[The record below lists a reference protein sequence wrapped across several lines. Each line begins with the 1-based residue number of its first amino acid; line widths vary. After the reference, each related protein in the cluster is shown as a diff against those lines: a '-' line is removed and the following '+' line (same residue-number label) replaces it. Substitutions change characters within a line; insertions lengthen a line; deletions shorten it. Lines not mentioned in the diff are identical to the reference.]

1 MTDLYSCPDCG
12 RHYRADKL
20 KECPGCGAGG
30 GVTPA
35 PLAQVR
41 SRPISFYP
49 PQERDEDDDFTF
61 IVAAQD
67 RTTYAIRSLALFLF
81 TTVITSII
89 GALFYVVNI
98 RGALGCNFEMN
109 CLESYARWVDLG
121 PAIAGLGL
129 VAGVVIGVIELRVSR
144 P

>member
-20 KECPGCGAGG
+20 SECPGCGTG
-30 GVTPA
+30 GVETTVPS
-35 PLAQVR
+35 AQAR
-41 SRPISFYP
+41 TRAISSFSS
-49 PQERDEDDDFTF
+49 QDIDEDDDFTF

-89 GALFYVVNI
+89 GVLFYVVNI
-98 RGALGCNFEMN
+98 RGALGCNFEAN

-129 VAGVVIGVIELRVSR
+129 VAGVVIGVVLLVRN
-144 P
+144 

>member
-1 MTDLYSCPDCG
+1 METTVPSAQA
-12 RHYRADKL
+12 RTRA
-20 KECPGCGAGG
+20 
-30 GVTPA
+30 
-35 PLAQVR
+35 
-41 SRPISFYP
+41 ISSFSS
-49 PQERDEDDDFTF
+49 QDIDEDDDFTF

-89 GALFYVVNI
+89 GVLFYVVNI
-98 RGALGCNFEMN
+98 RGALGCNFEAN

-129 VAGVVIGVIELRVSR
+129 VAGVVIGVIELRASR